1 MSYLSSAASILEY
14 GVVQVGT
21 NINVT
26 DGLISVANI
35 VAGSGITVNS
45 TPTTITISATGA
57 DLISVYGTTSNYTAT
72 YDDEYIGVSSVSA
85 VTISLPVGIEGRVY
99 YIKDEYGQGSGKITV
114 QPQTG
119 EKIDNKTNYVIGV
132 PYQSIGVVFRAGK
145 WWII

>member
-1 MSYLSSAASILEY
+1 MSYLSSAASTLEY
-14 GVVQVGT
+14 GVVQIGP

-35 VAGSGITVNS
+35 IAGSGITVNS

-57 DLISVYGTTSNYTAT
+57 DLIHVYGTSTSYTAT
-72 YDDEYIGVSSVSA
+72 YDDEYIGVSSASA
-85 VTISLPVGIEGRVY
+85 VTITLPIGIEGRVY
-99 YIKDEYGQGSGKITV
+99 YIKDEYGQGSGKITI
-114 QPQTG
+114 QPQAG
-119 EKIDNKTNYVIGV
+119 EPIDNKTNYVIGV